1 MLSSNINQ
9 GGRIMNDL
17 RTITPKRDIA
27 RELARKYSTMT
38 HDELDILEG
47 ILEPVKYGKGEMI
60 LAEGEVCRGISYI
73 EKGLVRQFY
82 NKNGKEVTEHLGVDH
97 TIFMCIE
104 SLFKEEPSRLQ
115 VEALE
120 ATLVYILPKSK
131 LEAAAIRNVNIQM
144 LYRKILEESLIQSQ
158 VHADLM
164 RFETAPNKYKRLCE
178 LSPQVVLRAPLTYI
192 ASYLQMTPETLSR
205 IRSGVLL

>member
-1 MLSSNINQ
+1 
-9 GGRIMNDL
+9 MNDL

-60 LAEGEVCRGISYI
+60 LAEGEVCRDISYI

-104 SLFKEEPSRLQ
+104 SLFKEEPTRLQ